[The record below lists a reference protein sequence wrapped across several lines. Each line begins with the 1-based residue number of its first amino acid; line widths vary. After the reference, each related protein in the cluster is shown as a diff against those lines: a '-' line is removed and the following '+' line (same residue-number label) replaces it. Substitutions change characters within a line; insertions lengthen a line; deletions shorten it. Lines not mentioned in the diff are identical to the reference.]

1 MKTTDEIKEDVMAL
15 FDREVRNLPDS
26 VYEDILKELVA
37 ELNERLDCLALN
49 KSDRTGEDK

>member
-26 VYEDILKELVA
+26 VYEDILRELVA
-37 ELNERLDCLALN
+37 ELNERLD
-49 KSDRTGEDK
+49 